1 MRDFVKKGKE
11 AHENIDR
18 NKTYCSAKTYLSLL
32 HGLILNDKI
41 TLEQR
46 KERFIDVSLRM
57 QMEFNTF
64 FDLQQTQYCQKL
76 LELVSK
82 KKRIRKRFK
91 RYILLILL

>member
-32 HGLILNDKI
+32 HGFILNDKI

-64 FDLQQTQYCQKL
+64 LTYNKL
-76 LELVSK
+76 NIAKNYLNWSRK
-82 KKRIRKRFK
+82 KKN
-91 RYILLILL
+91 